1 MKVEIS
7 LLLFICNSG
16 KIQSEITEARR
27 VEVAKCFIF
36 FLVFSCEFPW
46 FSVDGRHYRV
56 SSEAIPYW
64 KVDSY
69 CGSLGGASVASIFS
83 ESDYWTI
90 KFYLG
95 E

>member
-1 MKVEIS
+1 MKVQIP
-7 LLLFICNSG
+7 LLILFYNSG
-16 KIQSEITEARR
+16 KQFVLHLKKNQR
-27 VEVAKCFIF
+27 FQHPIF
-36 FLVFSCEFPW
+36 YVVLSCESPW
-46 FSVDGRHYRV
+46 FSVDGWHYRV

-69 CGSLGGASVASIFS
+69 CGSLAEGSSVASIFS

>member
-16 KIQSEITEARR
+16 KIQSGITEARGSQ
-27 VEVAKCFIF
+27 VFQI